1 MIQKSM
7 KLTQEQ
13 QTQYTVL
20 CEKIAF
26 VKSAVKSVDFY
37 NNLQPSNETV
47 VVASPHLIVL
57 SRLYGLGN
65 PDYFVCGKEHP
76 GFLKSVTKSEFGKKY
91 DTALVD
97 LDKEVPY
104 QGKRVNTFAQWFRH
118 VISQVL
124 KDGGTLKGK
133 FPLQFILHL
142 QDKDYDWFQVEKIK
156 IDHSHCFIEVTK
168 TPKYKNTIV
177 EYQNGEVVEIDIHED
192 IIPNYYSQDV
202 FDYFATCDKKVQYN
216 RVTFSGS
223 RVSEKMEV
231 LKNNIKEN
239 GKYGLVVYSNIPK
252 LRAEK
257 LENIKVTSGS
267 DCYLF
272 DTQEERDSYFNVL
285 QNKKVIAL
293 AKNLSYNQT
302 INVKVQSYLI
312 NPAIF
317 QYAS

>member
-1 MIQKSM
+1 M
-7 KLTQEQ
+7 KLNQEKQ
-13 QTQYTVL
+13 AQYKVL

-26 VKSAVKSVDFY
+26 IKNTIRSSDFY
-37 NNLQPSNETV
+37 NNLHPSGETV
-47 VVASPHLIVL
+47 IVASPHLLTL
-57 SRLYGLGN
+57 SLLYGLGN
-65 PDYFVCGKEHP
+65 HDYFVCGKEDY
-76 GFLKSVTKSEFGKKY
+76 GFLKSIKKFEFGKKY
-91 DTALVD
+91 DTALMD

-104 QGKRVNTFAQWFRH
+104 QGKKVNTFTQWFRH

-133 FPLQFILHL
+133 FPLPLILQL

-156 IDHSHCFIEVTK
+156 IDNNYCFVEVTK
-168 TPKYKNTIV
+168 NKKHKNTFVEYSTGEIV
-177 EYQNGEVVEIDIHED
+177 EVDVHQDTILHHYNEGAY
-192 IIPNYYSQDV
+192 NYV
-202 FDYFATCDKKVQYN
+202 FNCKKQSEYK
-216 RVTFSGS
+216 RITFSGS
-223 RVSEKMEV
+223 KVAEKIQAV
-231 LKNNIKEN
+231 KDNAKKE

-257 LENIKVTSGS
+257 LENTNVSSGS

-272 DTQEERDSYFNVL
+272 DSQEERDSYFDILHNP
-285 QNKKVIAL
+285 KVIAL

-312 NPAIF
+312 NSSIF